1 MQPLLLQCLD
11 QNCGGLIFDVKG
23 DVKNAVTQF
32 TAATNRELIILGPK
46 HTQINLLE
54 GLTPEIAAYFLKSA
68 FLLGGKGHLDSFW
81 VDTASELCR
90 NTLGMLL
97 FLPQRYNLQNRV

>member
-1 MQPLLLQCLD
+1 MWHKAGMAADQQVILNLEDACQNILVLGGIGSGKTTCVMQPLLLQCLD

-32 TAATNRELIILGPK
+32 TAATNSELIILGPK

-54 GLTPEIAAYFLKSA
+54 GLTPEIAAYFLKS
-68 FLLGGKGHLDSFW
+68 
-81 VDTASELCR
+81 
-90 NTLGMLL
+90 
-97 FLPQRYNLQNRV
+97 